1 MLLNHMCTVDQGLMA
16 GKPFGGVAGWAL
28 PKETKR
34 LNQSMQNPV
43 GGVAS
48 LLAPKTA
55 KKANKTIKKIS
66 DFQSPTSGGVAH
78 LS

>member
-1 MLLNHMCTVDQGLMA
+1 MCTANQGLM
-16 GKPFGGVAGWAL
+16 GSNPFGGVAGLAL
-28 PKETKR
+28 PNETKR

-66 DFQSPTSGGVAH
+66 DFKPPTSGGVAY